1 MSIALVRSN
10 FNFDPNTIRTD
21 GLVNIT
27 ALAKSYIDGW
37 HSGTIGRL
45 PSKDFTK
52 DWLITEEAQASIA
65 YLASIGD
72 FHYSDLVKVVRGGN
86 ASGTWVHPDLAE
98 IFAQWISVEY
108 RFAVIRLIRSA
119 KERKTSFESIA
130 NEKDWD
136 KLRSDGKKYRRTY
149 TDRIKDA
156 GGKGSDYAKA
166 TNELYIGATGLD
178 AKQIKQQRGIVKS
191 KPARDALNVGELQIV
206 AMAEWHLSEALPD
219 GSNLVQINQASRSQ
233 AERLKSALM
242 VF

>member
-1 MSIALVRSN
+1 MANSIVQSK
-10 FNFDPNTIRTD
+10 FSFDPNTIHTD

-27 ALAKSYIDGW
+27 ALAKSYTEGW
-37 HSGTIGRL
+37 HPETVGMKPTESLTR
-45 PSKDFTK
+45 
-52 DWLITEEAQASIA
+52 DWLATQDAQASIA
-65 YLASIGD
+65 YLASTVGIPLT
-72 FHYSDLVKVVRGGN
+72 DLVKVKRGGN

-108 RFAVIRLIRSA
+108 RFAVVQLIRTA

-130 NEKDWD
+130 NEKDWG
-136 KLRSDGKKYRRTY
+136 KLRTDGKQYRRTY
-149 TDRIKDA
+149 TDRIKEA
-156 GGKGSDYAKA
+156 GGKNIDYAKA
-166 TNELYIGATGLD
+166 TNEIYIGATGLD

-206 AMAEWHLSEALPD
+206 AMTEWHLSEALPN
-219 GSNLVQINQASRSQ
+219 GSNLRQINHASRSQ